1 MRDLH
6 YLKQFCLLLL
16 SELILSLDFQASN
29 YLLESHLQL
38 YKRMITHIHRE
49 RERGRERERK
59 RERGERERERT
70 GKRKLTFALLIL

>member
-29 YLLESHLQL
+29 YLLEGHLQL
-38 YKRMITHIHRE
+38 YKRMITHIQRE
-49 RERGRERERK
+49 RE
-59 RERGERERERT
+59 GERERERERRERERA
-70 GKRKLTFALLIL
+70 GKRKLTFALFIL

>member
-29 YLLESHLQL
+29 YLLEGHLQL
-38 YKRMITHIHRE
+38 YKRMITHIQRERE
-49 RERGRERERK
+49 RERGREK
-59 RERGERERERT
+59 EREREERE
-70 GKRKLTFALLIL
+70 REQERESLLLHC

>member
-29 YLLESHLQL
+29 YLLEGHLQL
-38 YKRMITHIHRE
+38 YKRMITHVQ
-49 RERGRERERK
+49 
-59 RERGERERERT
+59 RERGERERA
-70 GKRKLTFALLIL
+70 GKRKLTFALIIL